1 MLLDE
6 LFLEGFMRSKST
18 RENEGIAS
26 AICFDVVLLNRTNE
40 AFSFFLLAGN
50 CFIDE
55 EIFDTEF

>member
-1 MLLDE
+1 
-6 LFLEGFMRSKST
+6 MRSKST